1 MPGNRSNT
9 GDSFYWGA
17 ATAAY
22 QVEGSPLADGAGRCV
37 WHEFSHTPG
46 TTHAG
51 DTGDVAADY
60 YHRWESD
67 VAIMRGLGLNAYRFS
82 VRWPRVVPDGAGP
95 VNEAGLGFYDR
106 MLDGVLGAGL
116 EPFVTLFHWDMPS
129 ALLAR
134 GGWSNRDVA
143 GWFADY
149 CATVAGRLGDRVKW
163 WTTLNEPFVVAEQ
176 GHLVGAHAPGM
187 RNIFATGQA
196 VHNQLRAHVAGR
208 DVLKAVNEGAA
219 VGIAL
224 HNAAVWPAT
233 DAEEDQ
239 TAAET
244 ANAWHSFP
252 LFLEPLVF
260 GRYPPE
266 LEERLG
272 PYLPQGYEGDM
283 DALQVPPD
291 FVGLNYY
298 HGYRARHN
306 VASWL
311 GYAPVE
317 EPGAPRTTMNWAI
330 RPEGLHR
337 ILSQAH
343 ERYKLPSLLV
353 TENGASFSD
362 RRDGDAVHDPDRTAY
377 LKSHIAQVLRA
388 RDEGVPVQGYF
399 VWSLLDNFEWALG
412 YSKRFGIVYV
422 DYGTQDR
429 VIKDSGYWYGRF
441 VREQLS
447 GGEEAQT

>member
-1 MPGNRSNT
+1 MPGNRFST
-9 GDSFYWGA
+9 GDNFYWGA

-22 QVEGSPLADGAGRCV
+22 QIEGSPLADGAGRCV
-37 WHEFSHTPG
+37 WHEFSHTPS

-51 DTGDVAADY
+51 ETGDVAADH

-67 VAIMRGLGLNAYRFS
+67 IAIMRGLGLNAYRFS
-82 VRWPRVVPDGAGP
+82 VRWPRVIPDGSGR

-106 MLDGVLGAGL
+106 MLDGVLRAGL

-143 GWFADY
+143 EWFADY

-208 DVLKAVNEGAA
+208 DALKAVNQDAS

-233 DAEEDQ
+233 DAEADQ

-260 GRYPPE
+260 GRYPQE
-266 LEERLG
+266 LEERLS
-272 PYLPQGYEGDM
+272 PYLPQGYERDM

-298 HGYRARHN
+298 HGYRARHD
-306 VASWL
+306 VGSWL

-317 EPGAPRTTMNWAI
+317 EPDAPQTTMNWAI
-330 RPEGLHR
+330 RPEGLRR

-353 TENGASFSD
+353 TENGASFAD
-362 RRDGDAVHDPDRTAY
+362 RRDGDAVHDQDRTAY
-377 LKSHIAQVLRA
+377 LKSHIAEVLRA
-388 RDEGVPVQGYF
+388 RDEGVPVHGYF

-422 DYGTQDR
+422 DYGTQER
-429 VIKDSGYWYGRF
+429 VIKDSGHWYGSF

-447 GGEEAQT
+447 GGGAVRP

>member
-1 MPGNRSNT
+1 
-9 GDSFYWGA
+9 
-17 ATAAY
+17 
-22 QVEGSPLADGAGRCV
+22 
-37 WHEFSHTPG
+37 
-46 TTHAG
+46 
-51 DTGDVAADY
+51 VAADH

-67 VAIMRGLGLNAYRFS
+67 IAIMRGLGLNAYRFS
-82 VRWPRVVPDGAGP
+82 VRWPRVIPDGSGR

-106 MLDGVLGAGL
+106 MLDGVLRAGL

-143 GWFADY
+143 EWFADY

-208 DVLKAVNEGAA
+208 DALKAVNQDAS

-233 DAEEDQ
+233 DAEADQ

-260 GRYPPE
+260 GRYPQE
-266 LEERLG
+266 LEERLS
-272 PYLPQGYEGDM
+272 PYLPQGYERDM

-298 HGYRARHN
+298 HGYRARHD
-306 VASWL
+306 VGSWL

-317 EPGAPRTTMNWAI
+317 EPDAPQTTMNWAI
-330 RPEGLHR
+330 RPEGLRR

-353 TENGASFSD
+353 TENGASFAD
-362 RRDGDAVHDPDRTAY
+362 RRDGDAVHDQDRTAY
-377 LKSHIAQVLRA
+377 LKSHIAEVLRA
-388 RDEGVPVQGYF
+388 RDEGVPVHGYF

-422 DYGTQDR
+422 DYGTQER
-429 VIKDSGYWYGRF
+429 VIKDSGHWYGSF

-447 GGEEAQT
+447 GGGAVRP